1 MNTNTIQD
9 QIVYSDGTVS
19 KQSFGKLR
27 RFNLIMGGLHFL
39 QATLMLVFG
48 FTLQAFKDFS
58 VDIKILRVDYPFNTI
73 DETLF
78 TLTTIGPIVAGFLYF
93 SAIAHFLVAGPLY
106 KWYKSNLQ
114 KKMNPIR
121 WFEYAFSSSFM
132 IFLMAVLFGIK
143 EFWILF
149 LIFVLNAM
157 MNLFGHMME
166 IHNQYTKKTN
176 WLGYIYGWIAGIAP
190 WVVITAVFA
199 SAMKAGNAPWFVPY
213 IFIFELVLFMSF
225 AFNMLLQYLKIGPWK
240 DYAFGER
247 VYIILSLVAKTLL
260 AWLVFAGVLQPG
272 E

>member
-1 MNTNTIQD
+1 MNSVTD
-9 QIVYSDGTVS
+9 SDSIVYEDGTIS
-19 KQSFGKLR
+19 SQSFSKLR
-27 RFNLIMGGLHFL
+27 KFNVIMGSLHFV
-39 QATLMLVFG
+39 QATIMLIAG

-58 VDIKILRVDYPFNTI
+58 VDIKILTVDYPFNSI
-73 DETLF
+73 DETFF
-78 TLTTIGPIVAGFLYF
+78 TLGTVGPIVAGFLYF
-93 SAIAHFLVAGPLY
+93 SALAHFLVSGPFY
-106 KWYKSNLQ
+106 KWYKINLQ

-121 WFEYAFSSSFM
+121 WFEYALSSSFM

-166 IHNQYTKKTN
+166 LHNQYTKKTN
-176 WLGYIYGWIAGIAP
+176 WTGYIYGWIAGLAP

-199 SAMKAGNAPWFVPY
+199 SAMKAGNAPWFVPI
-213 IFIFELVLFMSF
+213 IFVVELILFMSF
-225 AFNMLLQYLKIGPWK
+225 AFNMLLQYLKVGPWK